1 MCVCATVNVC
11 VHMQTHVCVCEHTG
25 WFGYTFLCACLCGW
39 VGVRTGVC
47 SCLYVPYF
55 LKYKSGRLF
64 ISTSLEVVIFLR
76 QAFI

>member
-1 MCVCATVNVC
+1 MCVYICRHTCVC
-11 VHMQTHVCVCEHTG
+11 VRVCEHTG

-64 ISTSLEVVIFLR
+64 LSRSFEVVVYLR

>member
-1 MCVCATVNVC
+1 MCVCESVSTQAGLDTHFC
-11 VHMQTHVCVCEHTG
+11 VHVCVG
-25 WFGYTFLCACLCGW
+25 GS
-39 VGVRTGVC
+39 VGVRTGAC

-64 ISTSLEVVIFLR
+64 LSRSFEVVVYLR